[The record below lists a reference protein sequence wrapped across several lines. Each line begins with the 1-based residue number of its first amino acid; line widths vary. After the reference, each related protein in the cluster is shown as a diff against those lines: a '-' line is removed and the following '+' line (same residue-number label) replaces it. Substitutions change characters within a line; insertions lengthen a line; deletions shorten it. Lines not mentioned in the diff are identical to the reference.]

1 MEIDYGGSSFNSAT
15 LLFMRQSGKQI
26 SHRLILLGLLSALR
40 VAAQNPEADPL
51 GYYSQVGQKALAEGN
66 YAQAETAYEK
76 LRKLE
81 PTVAEVHASLGLV
94 YFQERKFSEAV
105 AELRY
110 ALKLKP
116 SLVQFESLL
125 AMSLAESGQY
135 KESVPGLD
143 KCFRQSSDPV
153 VKRLCGLQLQRA
165 YTALDLDTKA
175 VELALDLNKA
185 YPNDPEILYHN
196 ARVFG
201 NAAFL
206 DIQKL
211 SEVAPGSI
219 WQHQAAAEAY
229 ESEGS
234 TDSAIAEYRQVLVM
248 DPRHPG
254 IHYRIGRTLLARA
267 ATGKS
272 QTDVLEAEKE
282 FEAELQLDPGNGN
295 AAYEIGEIHRSAG
308 DLGGAQQYFQLALD
322 QYPQFVEA
330 HLGLSSVFLY
340 EQKPA
345 LALPHAQAAVALDP
359 GNEVAWYRLSQVE
372 KQLGNVGEQNKA
384 MAQFRQLHQ
393 AGLEKQAKKQMPAMS
408 EVTKQV
414 LDPEAKE

>member
-1 MEIDYGGSSFNSAT
+1 MAINYGGSSFNGAT
-15 LLFMRQSGKQI
+15 LSHMRQFGKQI
-26 SHRLILLGLLSALR
+26 LQVILLGLLSALR
-40 VAAQNPEADPL
+40 VAAQNPEAADPI
-51 GYYSQVGQKALAEGN
+51 GYYSQLGQKALSEGN
-66 YAQAETAYEK
+66 YAQAEMAYEK

-94 YFQERKFSEAV
+94 YFQERKFGEAV
-105 AELRY
+105 AELRL

-135 KESVPGLD
+135 KESLTGLD
-143 KCFRQSSDPV
+143 KCFRQSSEAV

-165 YTALDLDTKA
+165 YTALDLDSKA

-211 SEVAPGSI
+211 AEVAPGSI

-229 ESEGS
+229 ESEGA

-254 IHYRIGRTLLARA
+254 IHYRIGRTLLTRA
-267 ATGKS
+267 ASGKS
-272 QTDVLEAEKE
+272 PTDASEAEKE
-282 FEAELQLDPGNGN
+282 FAAELQLDPSNGN

-308 DLGGAQQYFQLALD
+308 DLAGAQQYFQLALD

-340 EQKPA
+340 QQKPA
-345 LALPHAQAAVALDP
+345 LALPHAQTAVTLDP

-372 KQLGNVGEQNKA
+372 KQLGNTAEQNKA

-393 AGLEKQAKKQMPAMS
+393 ATLEKQAKKQMPAMS